1 MKKIKTLI
9 VGFFHRKRLI
19 RWGIVLSFFLL
30 LFLFRNPI
38 LRGIGFWLIN
48 EDPIEKA
55 DAVVMLGGNPLER
68 APLVKKIMEEKYS
81 SKVYCTGCHISPQF
95 KSLGINIT
103 EAQNSKKYL
112 SKLGVPDSCI
122 HALDK
127 GTSTIEE
134 AKILLRI
141 SKQKNFKKIILV
153 SSKFHTARV
162 KKYFNKIFSGS
173 GIQLI
178 VRGAKPLNYSINTW
192 WHSEEG
198 LLFVNNEYVKS
209 FYYWWNY

>member
-1 MKKIKTLI
+1 MKNIKGWILA
-9 VGFFHRKRLI
+9 FFHRKRLI
-19 RWGIVLSFFLL
+19 RWGIALTILIL

-48 EDPIEKA
+48 EDPIERA

-68 APLVKKIMEEKYS
+68 APVVKKIMDQNYAS
-81 SKVYCTGCHISPQF
+81 HVYCTGSYVSPQF
-95 KSLGINIT
+95 KSLGIQIS

-112 SKLGVPDSCI
+112 VKLGIPDSCI
-122 HALDK
+122 HALSK

-134 AKILLRI
+134 AKLLLRI
-141 SKQKNFKKIILV
+141 SKQNKFKKIILV
-153 SSKFHTARV
+153 SSRFHTARV
-162 KKYFNKIFSGS
+162 KKYFNKIFAGS
-173 GIQLI
+173 GTQLI